1 MESDADVILASMADP
16 RRFGDVFDRHATT
29 LFRYLVR
36 RVGVDEAEALLGETF
51 RIAFEKRETYDVT
64 RDNARPW
71 LYGIATNLIA
81 RHRRSEAR
89 RMRATARVLASRV
102 EADDGVDVLLSTLDA
117 AELWP
122 RVADAIGQLPDEERD
137 ALTLYVWEQLSYD
150 DIAVALGV
158 PVGTVRSRLNRARKN
173 LRELRTAIGR
183 EQ

>member
-1 MESDADVILASMADP
+1 
-16 RRFGDVFDRHATT
+16 
-29 LFRYLVR
+29 
-36 RVGVDEAEALLGETF
+36 
-51 RIAFEKRETYDVT
+51 
-64 RDNARPW
+64 
-71 LYGIATNLIA
+71 
-81 RHRRSEAR
+81 
-89 RMRATARVLASRV
+89 MRATARVLASRV